1 MGVENRKLNI
11 LIAGEGKTLPLLIK
25 SKFLN
30 KLYITS
36 EEDISGAVSVR
47 FNTFQE
53 LAQKCRAL
61 KVDMVIAENEK
72 WILQGIADVLRRNL
86 VNCFALNT
94 QGDKLILSN
103 KFARE
108 LLHKYNILTPKK
120 LAYPV
125 KFPVVVRADGF
136 CETGNSLDEIIEIRE
151 KITRQSEELAK
162 SIFLEEFIEGDSISL
177 VSLFDGKNLL
187 SFSDNILIQEYSNR
201 LCSLLVGEKIKFI
214 GFLISKL
221 IISNGNVYNLG
232 FSSNLPDLNINID
245 FIYLLN
251 SAIYQKLDEINLIQ
265 S

>member
-47 FNTFQE
+47 FNAFQE

-151 KITRQSEELAK
+151 RITRQSEELAK
-162 SIFLEEFIEGDSISL
+162 SIFLEEFI
-177 VSLFDGKNLL
+177 LL
-187 SFSDNILIQEYSNR
+187 SLYCAFDNAA
-201 LCSLLVGEKIKFI
+201 LVIKTTAIIITATAVIKI
-214 GFLISKL
+214 
-221 IISNGNVYNLG
+221 
-232 FSSNLPDLNINID
+232 PPTINIFEVLD
-245 FIYLLN
+245 FIKYPPIFL
-251 SAIYQKLDEINLIQ
+251 
-265 S
+265 